1 MSVLMGWHQE
11 TRTVSKLGLVHTLNF
26 SILWKYLPAKTFL
39 FWSFISAV
47 HQNLWAVTA
56 IRLQIPQAHSKQ
68 LFLKIIIRVD
78 ICILM
83 ASWSVLKV
91 SKANQ
96 QPAFLQLSA
105 EGPNTALV
113 LKTVTLTHLTH
124 VYVCKEAKKK
134 KAAKILFW
142 KGLNISLIVMWNNRA
157 LISFL

>member
-1 MSVLMGWHQE
+1 MAPGDQE
-11 TRTVSKLGLVHTLNF
+11 CKQVGASCLNF
-26 SILWKYLPAKTFL
+26 SIHWKYLPAKTFL
-39 FWSFISAV
+39 FWSFISEV

-56 IRLQIPQAHSKQ
+56 ICLQIPQAHSKQ
-68 LFLKIIIRVD
+68 LFWKIIIRVD

-113 LKTVTLTHLTH
+113 LKTVILTHFTRI
-124 VYVCKEAKKK
+124 CMQGGKKKK

-142 KGLNISLIVMWNNRA
+142 KDLNISLIVMWNNRA

>member
-1 MSVLMGWHQE
+1 
-11 TRTVSKLGLVHTLNF
+11 
-26 SILWKYLPAKTFL
+26 
-39 FWSFISAV
+39 
-47 HQNLWAVTA
+47 
-56 IRLQIPQAHSKQ
+56 
-68 LFLKIIIRVD
+68 
-78 ICILM
+78 M

-134 KAAKILFW
+134 AAKILFW
-142 KGLNISLIVMWNNRA
+142 KDLNISLIVMWNNRA
-157 LISFL
+157 LITFL